1 LVKRKEAALCAASFL
16 FSFGLKCLRHLGF
29 AMGVSMV
36 AIAELTI
43 ISETSTQTTDIASE
57 TIWRL
62 SVSQYHTMLQAG
74 IIDEDTQIELL
85 EGILVS
91 KMAKNPPHRISTKLI
106 RQALEH
112 ITPEGWYVDSQEPIT
127 LVNSEPEPDVVIIR
141 GQTTDYR
148 DRHPADSDVV
158 LVIEVSDATLERDRT
173 IKQRIYAR
181 AGIAIYWI
189 LNLRDRQLEVFT
201 QPISE
206 TESQPKYQ
214 QCQIFK
220 ETESMSV
227 RWQDGDCDREFGNIT
242 VQNLL

>member
-1 LVKRKEAALCAASFL
+1 
-16 FSFGLKCLRHLGF
+16 
-29 AMGVSMV
+29 MG

-43 ISETSTQTTDIASE
+43 TSETNQTADISSE
-57 TIWRL
+57 IIWRL
-62 SVSQYHTMLQAG
+62 SVSQYHAMLDAG

-85 EGILVS
+85 EGILVA

-106 RQALEH
+106 RQALEN

-127 LVNSEPEPDVVIIR
+127 LGNSEPEPDIVIVR
-141 GQTTDYR
+141 GKTTDYR
-148 DRHPADSDVV
+148 DRHPAASDIA

-189 LNLRDRQLEVFT
+189 LNLRDRQLEVYT
-201 QPISE
+201 QPINQAGSE
-206 TESQPKYQ
+206 PKYEH
-214 QCQIFK
+214 CQIFQ
-220 ETESMSV
+220 EAESV
-227 RWQDGDCDREFGNIT
+227 TVCWQDGECDREFGSIT

>member
-1 LVKRKEAALCAASFL
+1 MAHHAASYL
-16 FSFGLKCLRHLGF
+16 FGFELECLCHLGF
-29 AMGVSMV
+29 AMGACMG

-43 ISETSTQTTDIASE
+43 TPETSTQTAEIASE

-62 SVSQYHTMLQAG
+62 SVSQYHAMLQAG

-85 EGILVS
+85 EGILVA

-106 RQALEH
+106 RQALEN

-127 LVNSEPEPDVVIIR
+127 LANSEPEPDVVIIR
-141 GQTTDYR
+141 GKTTDYR
-148 DRHPADSDVV
+148 DRHPAASDVV

-189 LNLRDRQLEVFT
+189 LNLRDRQLEVYT
-201 QPISE
+201 QLLNQAE
-206 TESQPKYQ
+206 ADPKYQ

-220 ETESMSV
+220 EAESVSV
-227 RWQDGDCDREFGNIT
+227 CWQDGECDREFGSIT
-242 VQNLL
+242 AQNLL